1 MCARES
7 ISAIRVFRGSY
18 LVVGEFRG
26 PCSSSRADF
35 APDRHFRYFWRVPTW
50 GEARAHVIWAK
61 WPKMAYLSVVL
72 GHPGT
77 PRAHTWWLE
86 RSATLLTR
94 SGWLLHLI
102 YVFAIFGVLSTCPR
116 GCLSEK
122 VEKIEKKNG
131 IFFFAFFDQ
140 KHVETS
146 RNGIKNLKK

>member
-1 MCARES
+1 M
-7 ISAIRVFRGSY
+7 
-18 LVVGEFRG
+18 
-26 PCSSSRADF
+26 
-35 APDRHFRYFWRVPTW
+35 
-50 GEARAHVIWAK
+50 GEARAHVICAK

-94 SGWLLHLI
+94 AGWLLHLI
-102 YVFAIFGVLSTCPR
+102 NVFAIFGVLSTCPR

-122 VEKIEKKNG
+122 VEKIEKNG
-131 IFFFAFFDQ
+131 ILFVAFFDQ

-146 RNGIKNLKK
+146 RNGIKSVKK

>member
-1 MCARES
+1 M
-7 ISAIRVFRGSY
+7 
-18 LVVGEFRG
+18 
-26 PCSSSRADF
+26 
-35 APDRHFRYFWRVPTW
+35 

-94 SGWLLHLI
+94 PGWLLHLI

-122 VEKIEKKNG
+122 VEKIEKKVD
-131 IFFFAFFDQ
+131 FFFCFAFFDQ

-146 RNGIKNLKK
+146 RNGIKSVKK

>member
-1 MCARES
+1 MAKMTRHGMSQSRSRPCGHPG
-7 ISAIRVFRGSY
+7 GSY
-18 LVVGEFRG
+18 LVVERSGNLLGRPGWLLHLVETF
-26 PCSSSRADF
+26 SLFLARA
-35 APDRHFRYFWRVPTW
+35 HV

-94 SGWLLHLI
+94 SRWLLHLI
-102 YVFAIFGVLSTCPR
+102 NVFAIFGVFSTCPR

-122 VEKIEKKNG
+122 VEKIEKKWN
-131 IFFFAFFDQ
+131 FLLLLFFDQ
-140 KHVETS
+140 KDVQKWH
-146 RNGIKNLKK
+146 

>member
-1 MCARES
+1 M
-7 ISAIRVFRGSY
+7 
-18 LVVGEFRG
+18 
-26 PCSSSRADF
+26 
-35 APDRHFRYFWRVPTW
+35 

-86 RSATLLTR
+86 RSGALLAR
-94 SGWLLHLI
+94 PGWLLPLRDDFS
-102 YVFAIFGVLSTCPR
+102 VSSTCPR

-122 VEKIEKKNG
+122 IEKIEKKMDF
-131 IFFFAFFDQ
+131 FFFAFFDQ

-146 RNGIKNLKK
+146 RNGIKSVKK